1 MSGTKTAIEIAQK
14 KTCERYQAGFV
25 EAAGLVNSG
34 FAIETD
40 GLQPIHGLRHN
51 VTGDTTGWYIWCGA
65 EFSTDKDFFKP
76 IHTAHIYEKH
86 PEIAE
91 LLGLPPG
98 YRFLVAGDHLDVWFD
113 SGLLQS

>member
-1 MSGTKTAIEIAQK
+1 M
-14 KTCERYQAGFV
+14 
-25 EAAGLVNSG
+25 VNSG
-34 FAIETD
+34 FAIRTD

-51 VTGDTTGWYIWCGA
+51 VTGDTTGWYIWCGL
-65 EFSTDKDFFKP
+65 EFSTDSDFFRP

-98 YRFLVAGDHLDVWFD
+98 YRFLVARDHIDVWFD
-113 SGLLQS
+113 AGLLQA